1 MLILLC
7 LFITFHLCVSII
19 FWYCLTCIWREPRS
33 PVYGLVALKPPP
45 SIPLLLCFHLCA
57 CISFVLGG
65 GGGGGCSCGW
75 VPFTPPYPHLLNID
89 FLVIHWSS
97 CITCFNCILVKFT
110 NFWYQ
115 KYFSLISGGCN
126 RDLLYPV
133 CYLKCIIT
141 IVAAVALC
149 PIGHHLEPAGLQQA
163 GLMAGSTLLGAWA
176 SGLQISP

>member
-1 MLILLC
+1 MFSFEYLHIS
-7 LFITFHLCVSII
+7 CV
-19 FWYCLTCIWREPRS
+19 
-33 PVYGLVALKPPP
+33 
-45 SIPLLLCFHLCA
+45 
-57 CISFVLGG
+57 G
-65 GGGGGCSCGW
+65 GGGGGCSHGW

-149 PIGHHLEPAGLQQA
+149 PIGHHLEPACLQQA
-163 GLMAGSTLLGAWA
+163 GLMTGSTLLGAWA
-176 SGLQISP
+176 SGLQISPNVIQIPFVGHMGTCPSLTL